1 MMTFMV
7 MTTMMYMN
15 EVERIQ
21 QIRDDM
27 CARGEPLHISDVNEL
42 TLAITKEDGRIR
54 TLYKTGWITSDEKAK
69 LIARLRRLTRR
80 TYALSDIDWV
90 IV

>member
-1 MMTFMV
+1 
-7 MTTMMYMN
+7 MMYMQ

-21 QIRDDM
+21 QIREDM
-27 CARGEPLHISDVNEL
+27 YARGEPLYTRDVQELIS
-42 TLAITKEDGRIR
+42 AITKEDGRIR
-54 TLYKTGWITSDEKAK
+54 KLYKTGWITSDEKAK

>member
-1 MMTFMV
+1 
-7 MTTMMYMN
+7 MMYMD

-21 QIRDDM
+21 QIREDM
-27 CARGEPLHISDVNEL
+27 YARGEPLYPRDVQEL
-42 TLAITKEDGRIR
+42 TSAITKEDRRIR
-54 TLYKTGWITSDEKAK
+54 TLYKNGFITSDEKAK